1 MSCLSDCKNLKLGEL
16 VFTLLN
22 IIFQNLELKI
32 ETWLRMK
39 IKRGTN
45 LNLLSENK
53 LRKILF
59 GLVLLKFALS
69 STFRQLLEIALF

>member
-1 MSCLSDCKNLKLGEL
+1 
-16 VFTLLN
+16 
-22 IIFQNLELKI
+22 
-32 ETWLRMK
+32 MK

-59 GLVLLKFALS
+59 GLVLLKFALG
-69 STFRQLLEIALF
+69 STFRQLLEITLF